1 MLRLIIVDDERIIR
15 ETISQIIDWE
25 SLGITVIG
33 VCKNGLEAYDMILD
47 EYPDI
52 VLTDIKMPGLSGL
65 QLIQQLSSLDLN
77 IEFVILSGY
86 SDFTLVT
93 EAMKYGVQHYL
104 LKPCSEE
111 ELVSTMKQ
119 VIVKYHQKCSLK
131 QIQSNYEK
139 LVNQFEEHMI
149 FNVIYFAIYQEKP
162 FEKLLTTYTPYI
174 NLSHNPYTLC
184 QVNGL
189 NETTLDHF
197 LSVINEYRKEH
208 CITTPFY
215 YIYVK
220 DQLNIF
226 FQSKFN
232 KEDLYTN
239 LKKSFTFIDYKLSY
253 FDSFSD
259 LLKKLYKAIK
269 QYDLLYILK
278 DQTRIPIYNY
288 MNISEKCKNFQIEMP
303 NDSNA
308 KEEKIKDILSMFSE
322 IEDIELLKST
332 VCNLLLKHYFSNK
345 PISSSDEILQ
355 VLSKIN
361 LCNTHTQILTL
372 LEQVLSIFYCR
383 LSTTKYKEFIERI
396 LDYISLNYANP
407 KLTLKWIAE
416 NYLYMNVDY
425 VSKQFLKQIGIK
437 FSTYLTNLRIEK
449 AKQLLLEQGIDKIY
463 EVAQLTGFGNNP
475 QYFSQTFKKNTG
487 LTPSEFITQNHV

>member
-1 MLRLIIVDDERIIR
+1 
-15 ETISQIIDWE
+15 
-25 SLGITVIG
+25 
-33 VCKNGLEAYDMILD
+33 
-47 EYPDI
+47 
-52 VLTDIKMPGLSGL
+52 
-65 QLIQQLSSLDLN
+65 
-77 IEFVILSGY
+77 
-86 SDFTLVT
+86 
-93 EAMKYGVQHYL
+93 
-104 LKPCSEE
+104 
-111 ELVSTMKQ
+111 
-119 VIVKYHQKCSLK
+119 
-131 QIQSNYEK
+131 
-139 LVNQFEEHMI
+139 MI

-162 FEKLLTTYTPYI
+162 FEKLLTTYTPYV
-174 NLSHNPYTLC
+174 NLNHTPYTLC
-184 QVNGL
+184 QINGL
-189 NETTLDHF
+189 NEPILDHF
-197 LSVINEYRKEH
+197 LSHISEYRKEH
-208 CITTPFY
+208 LITTPFY

-396 LDYISLNYANP
+396 LDYINLNYSNP
-407 KLTLKWIAE
+407 TLTLKWIAE

-449 AKQLLLEQGIDKIY
+449 AKQLLLEKGSDKIY

-475 QYFSQTFKKNTG
+475 QYFSQAFKKNTG
-487 LTPSEFITQNHV
+487 LTPSEFIAQNHV